1 MADIKWR
8 WLIFYCCWLAFEIV
22 FVYFLFPETFGRTLE
37 ELAFIFEDKE
47 KAERA
52 VAAVEKA
59 RAGLDDDKAISH
71 TIVENANRR
80 V

>member
-1 MADIKWR
+1 MADIEWK
-8 WLIFYCCWLAFEIV
+8 WLIFYCCWLACEVV
-22 FVYFLFPETFGRTLE
+22 FVYFMFPETFGRTLE
-37 ELAFIFEDKE
+37 ELAFIFEDRS

-59 RAGLDDDKAISH
+59 RAGLDDDKHLAH
-71 TIVENANRR
+71 TIEDTHRR